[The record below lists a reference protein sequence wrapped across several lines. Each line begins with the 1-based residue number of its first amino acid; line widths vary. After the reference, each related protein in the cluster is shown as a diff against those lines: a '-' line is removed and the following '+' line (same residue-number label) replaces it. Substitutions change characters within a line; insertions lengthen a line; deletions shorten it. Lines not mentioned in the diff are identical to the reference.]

1 MRSSRDCVEVFLAL
15 TQGERHAL
23 KAVAAGRRGTVN
35 LVQLG
40 KLKSLDLIDRDG
52 RNLTL
57 TANGRAVVAFVHQ
70 LHQDA

>member
-15 TQGERHAL
+15 TQGERPAL
-23 KAVAAGRRGTVN
+23 QAVAAGRRGTVN

-40 KLKSLDLIDRDG
+40 KLRSLDLIDRDG

-57 TANGRAVVAFVHQ
+57 TENGREVVAFVYQ

>member
-1 MRSSRDCVEVFLAL
+1 MEVFLAL

-23 KAVAAGRRGTVN
+23 KAVACGRRGTVS

-40 KLKSLDLIDRDG
+40 KLKSLDLIDRVG
-52 RNLTL
+52 RHLVL

>member
-1 MRSSRDCVEVFLAL
+1 MGSSRDCVEVFLAL

-23 KAVAAGRRGTVN
+23 KAVASGRRGTFS

-52 RNLTL
+52 RHLML
-57 TANGRAVVAFVHQ
+57 TANGRKVVAFVHQ

>member
-1 MRSSRDCVEVFLAL
+1 MGSPGDCVKVFLAL
-15 TQGERHAL
+15 TQAERHAL

-35 LVQLG
+35 LVQLV
-40 KLKSLDLIDRDG
+40 KLKSLELIDREG

-57 TANGRAVVAFVHQ
+57 TANGRAVVAFVQQ

>member
-1 MRSSRDCVEVFLAL
+1 MGSPGDCVKVFLAL
-15 TQGERHAL
+15 TQAERHAL

-40 KLKSLDLIDRDG
+40 KFKSLDLIDREG

-57 TANGRAVVAFVHQ
+57 TANGQAVVAFVHQ